1 MTAAIRITLITAFL
15 TAILAALKLGVG
27 HYGDSHALFADGV
40 HSISDVVIDI
50 IVLFASHFGAQ
61 KADFNH
67 PYGHG
72 RIETAATLG
81 LALILFLTGVSIIW
95 DAGKHLWGGEPTPK
109 PDFYVLYIAV
119 FAIVLNEIIFRY
131 TLRISKKIKSQLL
144 EANAWH
150 SRSDAAVSVVV
161 LLGIA
166 GALLGFPWLDAV
178 GAVFV
183 GIMICKMGG
192 VLVWKSISELVDTG
206 VENEVLENIQKN
218 IIAVPGVKTLHQL
231 RTRTVN
237 NTIFVD
243 VHILVSSYISVSEGH
258 YIGDQVIIALLKLPD
273 MADVTVH
280 VDPEDDETA
289 HPSSNLPG
297 REALISIIKTPCSS
311 LPLPEKIQ
319 LHYINGKIEVEF
331 IISLS
336 KLDSFSPGEISRYYQ
351 IALKELA
358 YIREVKVYFS
368 I

>member
-1 MTAAIRITLITAFL
+1 MTAAIRITLITALL

-27 HYGDSHALFADGV
+27 HYGESHALFADGI

-50 IVLFASHFGAQ
+50 IVLFASHFGTQ

-81 LALILFLTGVSIIW
+81 LALILFVTGLSIIW
-95 DAGKHLWGGEPTPK
+95 DAGKHLWGGEPAPK
-109 PDFYVLYIAV
+109 PDFYVLYIAI
-119 FAIVLNEIIFRY
+119 FAIILNEIIFRY

-166 GALLGFPWLDAV
+166 GALIGFPWLDAV

-206 VENEVLENIQKN
+206 VENGILDNIQKS
-218 IIAVPGVKTLHQL
+218 ITAVPGVTALHQL

-237 NTIFVD
+237 NAIFVD
-243 VHILVSSYISVSEGH
+243 VHILVSSHISVSEGH
-258 YIGDQVIIALLKLPD
+258 FIGDQVIIALLKLPD

-297 REALISIIKTPCSS
+297 REELISLIKTHCDH
-311 LPLPEKIQ
+311 LPLPEKIL
-319 LHYINGKIEVEF
+319 LHYINGKIEIELTLP
-331 IISLS
+331 LS
-336 KLDSFSPGEISRYYQ
+336 KLGLFLPEDISNHYQ
-351 IALKELA
+351 EALKKLA
-358 YIREVKVYFS
+358 YIREVKVLFS

>member
-1 MTAAIRITLITAFL
+1 MTAAIRITLITALL
-15 TAILAALKLGVG
+15 TALLAALKLGAG
-27 HYGDSHALFADGV
+27 YFGESHALFADGI

-81 LALILFLTGVSIIW
+81 LALILFITGLSIIW
-95 DAGKHLWGGEPTPK
+95 DAGRHLWGGEPAPK
-109 PDFYVLYIAV
+109 PDFYVLYIAI
-119 FAIVLNEIIFRY
+119 FAIILNEIIFRY
-131 TLRISKKIKSQLL
+131 TLRVSKKIKSQLL

-166 GALLGFPWLDAV
+166 GALVGFPWLDAV

-183 GIMICKMGG
+183 GVMICKMGG
-192 VLVWKSISELVDTG
+192 VLVWKSVSELVDTG
-206 VENEVLENIQKN
+206 VEKETLENIQKT
-218 IIAVPGVKTLHQL
+218 ISHIPGVKTLHQL

-237 NTIFVD
+237 NMILVD
-243 VHILVSSYISVSEGH
+243 VHILVSPRISVSEGH
-258 YIGDQVIIALLKLPD
+258 FIGDQVIIALLKLPD

-289 HPSSNLPG
+289 HPSSHLPG
-297 REALISIIKTPCSS
+297 REELILLIKTYCPH
-311 LPLPEKIQ
+311 LPAPEKIL
-319 LHYINGKIEVEF
+319 LHYLDGKIELE
-331 IISLS
+331 IILSLS
-336 KLDSFSPGEISRYYQ
+336 ESALFSPEDISNQYQ
-351 IALKELA
+351 EVPRKLA
-358 YIREVKVYFS
+358 YIREVKILFS